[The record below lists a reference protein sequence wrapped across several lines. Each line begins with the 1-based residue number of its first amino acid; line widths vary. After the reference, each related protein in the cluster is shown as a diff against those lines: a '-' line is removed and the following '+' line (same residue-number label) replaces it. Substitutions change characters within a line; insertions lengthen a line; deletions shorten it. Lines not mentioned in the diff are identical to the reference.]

1 MTIDIVSIEKLLI
14 KEHYDLFFSLAYYCA
29 SESKWNEF
37 SSLRIDIDNS
47 VSDAELTD
55 ILSWEGLEPKGKVLY
70 T

>member
-1 MTIDIVSIEKLLI
+1 MAIDIVSIEKLLI
-14 KEHYDLFFSLAYYCA
+14 KEHYDLFFSLTHYCA

-55 ILSWEGLEPKGKVLY
+55 ILSWERLEPKGKVLY